1 MLLPVSLCLQLF
13 SSQKILHHSSLIFH
27 VLHLLFCSLYWKLR
41 KGFKCCIPT
50 LGCSTSSSLY
60 LHLSDTRTE
69 RFKRAHHHRHQTN
82 TFRHPVFY
90 SLILFFIS
98 YSSFLQ
104 LESLFVSIQFSASC
118 LSLCQ
123 TMSFLLFLLILQC
136 IVCLNSTSS
145 PIARPFCSTSR
156 LPLFSAFGHIL
167 LHGSCSSS
175 PSHLLPGPQY
185 SFNSLCSTLHLTL
198 IVNSS
203 CSSSFWI
210 FSFMVS
216 YHGKASIRDPA
227 SVMFISS
234 FSSSLWA
241 ESCAF
246 SVAITVS
253 SCSAASLTETMAET
267 NYYF

>member
-175 PSHLLPGPQY
+175 PSHLLSGPQY
-185 SFNSLCSTLHLTL
+185 SLNSLCFQLLTWPLLSSPATAQVFGSSLLWSL
-198 IVNSS
+198 IIV
-203 CSSSFWI
+203 
-210 FSFMVS
+210 
-216 YHGKASIRDPA
+216 KASIRDPA
-227 SVMFISS
+227 SVIFTHFFLFFPLGWIQCFLSS
-234 FSSSLWA
+234 YHSLFLFR
-241 ESCAF
+241 C
-246 SVAITVS
+246 
-253 SCSAASLTETMAET
+253 
-267 NYYF
+267 